1 MHQNERHMA
10 LVESIIHLAQRLNMK
25 TVAEGVETAKDVE
38 ILAQLE
44 CDYVQGYHF
53 ARPMPF
59 KEVLKWIGARWPE
72 DEVEFL
78 G

>member
-1 MHQNERHMA
+1 MHQNERHLA
-10 LVESIIHLAQRLNMK
+10 LVESIILLAQRLNMK
-25 TVAEGVETAKDVE
+25 TVAEGVETAQDVN
-38 ILAQLE
+38 LLSVLG

-59 KEVLKWIGARWPE
+59 KETLKWVEERWPE
-72 DEVEFL
+72 DEIEFL